1 MGEDGMSA
9 PAYRT
14 AGCTRREFLAG
25 VAAAAG
31 VVAMRSPGTAGVQG
45 RRNREVPWLDEV
57 LTPPADAPAGS
68 LPPLLVDDQG
78 RRITTIEGWHR
89 RRAALEQT
97 WREFLGQLEV
107 RRGRPPAVEVIEE
120 DGVGEV
126 VRQLVRYEVEPGV
139 TTEAYVLVP
148 PCQAGPCPGV
158 LVFHTT
164 TPESIRQPAG
174 LADVPEKHF
183 GQIGRAHV

>member
-1 MGEDGMSA
+1 MPSGLGRRDGCRSCAMAARGTSSAAAAVSAASLRQRMVMSSSFGRAGRARRHRLAPRPMRMGEDGMSA

-57 LTPPADAPAGS
+57 LTPPPDAPGGS
-68 LPPLLVDDQG
+68 LRPLLVDHEG
-78 RRITTIEGWHR
+78 RAIASLEGWQR
-89 RRAALEQT
+89 RRAALERT

-107 RRGRPPAVEVIEE
+107 RRGRRPAVEVIEE
-120 DGVGEV
+120 D
-126 VRQLVRYEVEPGV
+126 
-139 TTEAYVLVP
+139 
-148 PCQAGPCPGV
+148 
-158 LVFHTT
+158 
-164 TPESIRQPAG
+164 
-174 LADVPEKHF
+174 
-183 GQIGRAHV
+183 